1 MSFKFSKITK
11 DMAFSRN
18 VMTLITGSFVAQ
30 SIPIAISPLLTRLYT
45 PEEFGVLTLFVT
57 ISTILSVLVTARYEQ
72 AILLPEKEVE
82 AIHITKLCLVIAV
95 IMSVGFLILIMLFHD
110 WIVGFFNE
118 PSLSFWLYF
127 IPVVTLS
134 VGVFN
139 ALNYYFLRHKKFK
152 PIASSEV
159 YKSSFSGS
167 FQLLLGLL
175 KEGVLGLLLGKI
187 LSVLIA
193 PIYLWRKTDFSTGY
207 FSFTDLKIVARRYI
221 GFSKYMMWGSFFN
234 NLSNYATQL
243 LIPVFYSTNLLGFF
257 ALVFRV
263 MGAPFTFISHSVG
276 QVFIEEAVREKKE
289 NGHAKV
295 IVKKV
300 FWQLTVLSALGFGGA
315 YFFIE
320 ELFAL
325 IFGEEWR
332 VAGIYAKYMLPFF
345 MIKFIVSP
353 LTNIHAVFEVLKLSF
368 VLQLIMLA
376 LSISCIL
383 YAHFSSIEFEEFLM
397 LFSGLLS
404 LFYLMRLYIIWRI
417 ANNQLVEK

>member
-1 MSFKFSKITK
+1 MSFKFSKIIK
-11 DMAFSRN
+11 DSPFSRN
-18 VMTLITGSFVAQ
+18 VMTLMTGSFVAQ
-30 SIPIAISPLLTRLYT
+30 SIPIAISPILTRLYT
-45 PEEFGVLTLFVT
+45 PEEFGVLALFVT

-72 AILLPEKEVE
+72 AILLPEKELE
-82 AIHITKLCLVIAV
+82 AIHITKLCLVIAL

-110 WIVGFFNE
+110 LIVDFFNE
-118 PSLSFWLYF
+118 PTLSFWLYF

-152 PIASSEV
+152 SIASSEV
-159 YKSSFSGS
+159 YKSSFSGA
-167 FQLLLGLL
+167 FQLVLGLL

-187 LSVLIA
+187 VSVLIA
-193 PIYLWRKTDFSTGY
+193 PIYLWRKTDFSLVY

-221 GFSKYMMWGSFFN
+221 GFSKYMMWGSLFN

-263 MGAPFTFISHSVG
+263 MGAPYTFISQSVG
-276 QVFIEEAVREKKE
+276 QVFIEEAVREKKV

-300 FWQLTVLSALGFGGA
+300 FWQLTALSAFGFGGA
-315 YFFIE
+315 YFFLE

-325 IFGEEWR
+325 VFGEEWR
-332 VAGIYAKYMLPFF
+332 VAGSYAKYMLPFF

-368 VLQLIMLA
+368 ILQLIMLA
-376 LSISCIL
+376 LSISCII
-383 YAHFSSIEFEEFLM
+383 YAHFSSIEFEEFLI
-397 LFSGLLS
+397 LFSGVLS
-404 LFYLMRLYIIWRI
+404 LFYLIRLYIIWKI